1 MGKRIYIHIGPHK
14 TGTTTIQN
22 GLKKNEAI
30 LRARGVL
37 VPKAGK
43 KIAAHHNLAWELLG
57 NKAFDR
63 SDGTWEDLL
72 SEIEGSED
80 INKVILTSEAFS
92 AFGTDEIE
100 AIKKHLNAYPIKI
113 IIYLRRQDQAL
124 QSLWVQQV
132 RSISVKPIIPSFVD
146 WLEKNDYKT
155 YNTDHYS
162 LIKMWENVLSKKAIT
177 LVPFTHETVG
187 KSLFEYFLS
196 VCKVS
201 YDGMSTP
208 PNLNISPG
216 VKTNEAMRMIKNN
229 ILFSKIR
236 SEAWLKIS
244 KQIEAFGHTKGWNE
258 HKLNYLDEALSAKI
272 MAHHQDSNQKIA
284 DAYFDGVPLFEGALS
299 TKKHVDTFTCDDF
312 TKDEIIELFSFV
324 LSKLVQ
330 S

>member
-1 MGKRIYIHIGPHK
+1 MRKTIYIHIGPHK

-22 GLKKNEAI
+22 GLKNNEAI

-72 SEIEGSED
+72 NEIEGSED

-92 AFGTDEIE
+92 AFGMDEIE
-100 AIKKHLNAYPIKI
+100 AIKKHLNAYQIKI

-155 YNTDHYS
+155 YNTDHYT
-162 LIKMWENVLSKKAIT
+162 LINMWENVLSKKAIT

-196 VCKVS
+196 VCEVS

-229 ILFSKIR
+229 IYFSKI
-236 SEAWLKIS
+236 SAETWLKIS
-244 KQIEAFGHTKGWNE
+244 KQIEVFGQSKGWNE

-272 MAHHQDSNQKIA
+272 MAHHQESNQKIS
-284 DAYFDGVPLFEGALS
+284 DAYFNGKPLFEGALS
-299 TKKHVDTFTCDDF
+299 TKKQVDTFTYDDF
-312 TKDEIIELFSFV
+312 TKDEVVELFSFV
-324 LSKLVQ
+324 LSKLV
-330 S
+330 

>member
-1 MGKRIYIHIGPHK
+1 MGKTIYIHIGPHK

-37 VPKAGK
+37 VPQAGK

-57 NKAFDR
+57 NTAFDR

-72 SEIEGSED
+72 NEIESSED
-80 INKVILTSEAFS
+80 ITKVILTSEAFS
-92 AFGTDEIE
+92 ALGTDEIE
-100 AIKKHLNAYPIKI
+100 AVKKYLNAYQIKI

-124 QSLWVQQV
+124 QSLWVQQI

-162 LIKMWENVLSKKAIT
+162 LINIWENVLSNKAIS

-187 KSLFEYFLS
+187 KSLFDYFLS
-196 VCKVS
+196 VCGIS
-201 YDGMSTP
+201 YDGVSTP

-229 ILFSKIR
+229 IHFSKI
-236 SEAWLKIS
+236 SAATWLKIS
-244 KQIEAFGHTKGWNE
+244 KQIEIFGQSQGWNE

-272 MAHHQDSNQKIA
+272 MAHHQDGNRKIS
-284 DAYFDGVPLFEGALS
+284 DAYFNGKPLFEGALN
-299 TKKHVDTFTCDDF
+299 TKKHIDKFTYDDF
-312 TKDEIIELFSFV
+312 TKDEVVELFSFV
-324 LSKLVQ
+324 LSKLIH